1 MNDYIE
7 RATAGDGSIRA
18 FAATTRGL
26 VQKAREIHH
35 TSPVASAA
43 LGRLLTA
50 AAMMGSML
58 KGDKD
63 LVTLQIRGD
72 GPLQGIVVSGDCC
85 GRVKGY
91 VFNPNVELPDKYP
104 GKLDVGGAIGA
115 GYLDVIKD
123 IGMREPYAGRIELV
137 TGEIAEDLTYY
148 FAQSEQ
154 TPSAVGLG
162 VLVET
167 DTSVRRAGGFMI
179 QLLPGADEGM
189 VSRLEEKLRHV
200 PYVTDLLDAGKTPE
214 EILELLLG
222 DMGLRILDRLPASFS
237 CNCDRQRVEKA
248 LISIGREELEKIIE
262 EDGKA
267 NLHCHFCAKEY
278 DFTKSDLLCLLEEAK

>member
-1 MNDYIE
+1 MNDYIV

-248 LISIGREELEKIIE
+248 LISIGREEREKIIE

>member
-1 MNDYIE
+1 MNDYIV

-58 KGDKD
+58 KGDKG

>member
-1 MNDYIE
+1 MNDYIV
-7 RATAGDGSIRA
+7 RATAGNGSIRA
-18 FAATTRGL
+18 FAATTGEL

-58 KGDKD
+58 KGEKD
-63 LVTLQIRGD
+63 LVTLQIRGN
-72 GPLQGIVVSGDCC
+72 GPLQGIVVSGDCR
-85 GRVKGY
+85 GQVKGY

-104 GKLDVGGAIGA
+104 GKLDVGGAVGA

-167 DTSVRRAGGFMI
+167 DTSIRCAGGFMI

-189 VSRLEEKLRHV
+189 VSRLEEKLRNV

-222 DMGLRILDRLPASFS
+222 DMGLRILDRLPAAFT

-262 EDGKA
+262 EDGRA

-278 DFTKSDLLCLLEEAK
+278 DFSEADLLRLLEEAK

>member
-1 MNDYIE
+1 MSDYIV

-18 FAATTRGL
+18 FAATTRDL

-50 AAMMGSML
+50 AAMMGTML
-58 KGDKD
+58 KGEKD
-63 LVTLQIRGD
+63 LLTLQVRGD
-72 GPLQGIVVSGDCC
+72 GPLQGLVVSGDCR
-85 GRVKGY
+85 GQVKGY
-91 VFNPNVELPDKYP
+91 VFNPNAEVPDQYP
-104 GKLDVGGAIGA
+104 GKLDVGGAVGR
-115 GYLDVIKD
+115 GYLSVIKD

-137 TGEIAEDLTYY
+137 SGEIAEDLTYY

-167 DTSVRRAGGFMI
+167 DTSIRRAGGFLI
-179 QLLPGADEGM
+179 QLLPGAEEETIALLEK
-189 VSRLEEKLRHV
+189 RLQTV
-200 PYVTDLLDAGKTPE
+200 PYVTDLLDMGKTPE
-214 EILELLLG
+214 EVLEMLLG
-222 DMGLRILDRLPASFS
+222 GMGLHIVDTLPASFA
-237 CNCDRQRVEKA
+237 CNCDKRRVEKA

-278 DFTKSDLLCLLEEAK
+278 DFTKEELLRLLEEAR

>member
-1 MNDYIE
+1 MNDYIV

-18 FAATTRGL
+18 FAATTREL

-58 KGDKD
+58 KGEKD

-72 GPLQGIVVSGDCC
+72 GPLQGLVVSGDCH
-85 GRVKGY
+85 GQVKGY

-104 GKLDVGGAIGA
+104 GKLDVGGAVGA

-123 IGMREPYAGRIELV
+123 IGMREPYAGRTELV

-167 DTSVRRAGGFMI
+167 DTSIRRAGGFMI

-189 VSRLEEKLRHV
+189 VSRLEEKLGNV

-222 DMGLRILDRLPASFS
+222 DMGLRILDRLPAAFT

-278 DFTKSDLLCLLEEAK
+278 DFTKSDLLRLLEEAK

>member
-1 MNDYIE
+1 MNDYIV

-35 TSPVASAA
+35 NSPVASAA

>member
-1 MNDYIE
+1 MIIVS
-7 RATAGDGSIRA
+7 GDGSIRA

>member
-1 MNDYIE
+1 MNDYIV

-167 DTSVRRAGGFMI
+167 DTSVRRARGFMI

>member
-1 MNDYIE
+1 MNDYIV

-237 CNCDRQRVEKA
+237 CNCDRQRVEIA

>member
-1 MNDYIE
+1 MNDYIV

-222 DMGLRILDRLPASFS
+222 DIGLRILDRLPASFS

>member
-1 MNDYIE
+1 MNDYIV

-189 VSRLEEKLRHV
+189 LSRLEEKLRHV

>member
-1 MNDYIE
+1 MNDYIV

-85 GRVKGY
+85 GRVKG
-91 VFNPNVELPDKYP
+91 
-104 GKLDVGGAIGA
+104 
-115 GYLDVIKD
+115 
-123 IGMREPYAGRIELV
+123 
-137 TGEIAEDLTYY
+137 TLT
-148 FAQSEQ
+148 
-154 TPSAVGLG
+154 PW
-162 VLVET
+162 
-167 DTSVRRAGGFMI
+167 
-179 QLLPGADEGM
+179 LL
-189 VSRLEEKLRHV
+189 
-200 PYVTDLLDAGKTPE
+200 T
-214 EILELLLG
+214 
-222 DMGLRILDRLPASFS
+222 
-237 CNCDRQRVEKA
+237 
-248 LISIGREELEKIIE
+248 
-262 EDGKA
+262 
-267 NLHCHFCAKEY
+267 
-278 DFTKSDLLCLLEEAK
+278 

>member
-1 MNDYIE
+1 MNDYIV

-222 DMGLRILDRLPASFS
+222 DMGLRLLDRLPASFS

>member
-1 MNDYIE
+1 MNDYIV
-7 RATAGDGSIRA
+7 RATAGDGSIRV